1 MRGLVIKNGIA
12 LALIF
17 GLFIGNAFT
26 TAKVKEVI
34 GTWNYEAPE
43 APYEYSV
50 GQLIFTLNGSAIEG
64 VIKIG
69 DYEID
74 MKNIKVE
81 GGEVSF
87 GAYID
92 GEYVST
98 KTTIKKGV
106 MTGKTSTSEGTIK
119 VTAEKEK

>member
-1 MRGLVIKNGIA
+1 MRSLLIKNGIV
-12 LALIF
+12 LGLIF
-17 GLFIGNAFT
+17 GLFIGNAFAT
-26 TAKVKEVI
+26 VKAKDIV

-50 GQLIFTLNGSAIEG
+50 GQLIFTMKGDAIEG

-69 DYEID
+69 DYEIN
-74 MKNIKVE
+74 MKNIKVN
-81 GGEVSF
+81 GDEVSF
-87 GAYID
+87 GAYVE

-98 KTTIKKGV
+98 KATIKKGI
-106 MTGKTSTSEGTIK
+106 MSGKTSTSEGMLE